1 MELKEEYTLA
11 ELSELFK
18 VSIRTITRQLADL
31 TKRDKQRVLVPKDIV
46 NILISRHYLGKL
58 PTSAEQENDDEEYD
72 VVEGFTNE
80 EYNLFQKIIAE
91 YPQQK
96 EKIKYLIKDIEYH
109 KKSAESHQRQMEMLL
124 KTLHQRNLLEGM
136 NNHKALL
143 KDTENP

>member
-1 MELKEEYTLA
+1 MEEKDYTLK
-11 ELSELFK
+11 ELSELFS
-18 VSIRTITRQLADL
+18 VSIRTITRQIADL
-31 TKRDKQRVLVPKDIV
+31 VKRDKQRVLVPFDIV
-46 NILISRHYLGKL
+46 NVLISRHYLGKL
-58 PTSAEQENDDEEYD
+58 PTSAEQENNDEEYD

-136 NNHKALL
+136 NNHKALI
-143 KDTENP
+143 KNMDD